1 MAQIDH
7 DAHVRIL
14 THVADT
20 ISAFA
25 IVGTFIKVLPP
36 IAALAATLW
45 YLVQVW
51 ESHTVQ
57 KWWRLHNRKR
67 RTHAIRRHRSGVH
80 KLMKP
85 QAARSAGGLD
95 DWHL

>member
-7 DAHVRIL
+7 DANVRIL

-25 IVGTFIKVLPP
+25 ILGTFIKVLPP

-57 KWWRLHNRKR
+57 KWWRLHRLGRKTAPKR
-67 RTHAIRRHRSGVH
+67 KPRHGLTKKMRALIG
-80 KLMKP
+80 
-85 QAARSAGGLD
+85 AAGGAATDL
-95 DWHL
+95 